1 VIMRKKV
8 LHIITATGVGGAENM
23 LYKYLSNSN
32 KDYIEHSVISL
43 TGIDEF
49 GVKIKELKIPV
60 HALSEPIYTLQG
72 MKDLYSVAKQLKPD
86 VLQSWLYHSDLV
98 ALILNFLLKSKL
110 CWNIR
115 SYKVFKYKRS
125 TGMLVRLLA
134 LFSKVPDAVIINSVA
149 SKNYHHKIWYRPN
162 RWEYVPNGFD
172 ADVFKQKAEFKND
185 IRAELDIV
193 FDANIIGMVARYSAE
208 KDHESFLR
216 ACSLIHKALPS
227 VHFVM
232 VGYGV
237 DQSNLKLTNIID
249 ELDLHDCVH
258 LLGVRLDVPAIVPC
272 FDIACSS
279 SIDEAFPNVIGEAM
293 TAAVPCVVTDV
304 GDCAMVVA
312 DTGRV
317 VPLGDPKYISD
328 ACLELLRL
336 PETERRDLGYQ
347 ARIRAIKEF
356 SIQKISAKYD
366 DIYLSL

>member
-1 VIMRKKV
+1 MRRKV
-8 LHIITATGVGGAENM
+8 LHVITATGVGGAENM
-23 LYKYLSNSN
+23 LYKYLCNSN
-32 KDYIEHSVISL
+32 KNYLDHSVVSL

-49 GVKIKELKIPV
+49 GLKIKALQIPV
-60 HALSEPIYTLQG
+60 YALSKPIYTLQG
-72 MKDLYSVAKQLKPD
+72 MRELYILAKQLRPD
-86 VLQSWLYHSDLV
+86 LLQSWLYHSDLV
-98 ALILNFLLKSKL
+98 ALILSFLLKSKL

-115 SYKVFKYKRS
+115 SYKVFKYS
-125 TGMLVRLLA
+125 ILTAMLVRVLA
-134 LFSKVPDAVIINSVA
+134 LFSRVPDAVIINSIA
-149 SKNYHHKIWYRPN
+149 SMNYHHKICYRPN

-172 ADVFKQKAEFKND
+172 PNIFKRKSELKND
-185 IRAELDIV
+185 IRTELDI
-193 FDANIIGMVARYSAE
+193 ASHSNIVGMVARYSIE

-216 ACSLIHKALPS
+216 ACSLIHKVLPS
-227 VHFVM
+227 VQFVM
-232 VGYGV
+232 MGNGV
-237 DQSNLKLTNIID
+237 DQLNLRLTHIID

-258 LLGVRLDVPAIVPC
+258 LLGVRLDVPAIVPY

-293 TAAVPCVVTDV
+293 TAGVPCVVTDV
-304 GDCAMVVA
+304 GDCAMVVG

-328 ACLELLRL
+328 ACLELLSL

-366 DIYLSL
+366 DIYLSI